1 MSFRHLEHSKNVDEF
16 LTDLFIR
23 RVDAKPWTP
32 ESKEARRKLWTIAHK
47 WGGVHLLCDEIWN
60 MCSADYVDPE
70 LVTLS
75 NQYAHGPNGPVYL
88 YFIGQRTMFINQ
100 NLFASIKKW
109 KIFQSSDGAEQ
120 KTLRAMFGEKVNG
133 NILWPRGKFET
144 FDRAARPPEED
155 QAERSDQAE
164 AGKSPGVPGKLPDSG
179 SGADRPGRHDET
191 TGNPESERPAPK
203 SGPNVDQ
210 SK

>member
-1 MSFRHLEHSKNVDEF
+1 
-16 LTDLFIR
+16 
-23 RVDAKPWTP
+23 
-32 ESKEARRKLWTIAHK
+32 
-47 WGGVHLLCDEIWN
+47 

-133 NILWPRGKFET
+133 NQFWPRGKFET
-144 FDRAARPPEED
+144 FDRSARPPEED

-164 AGKSPGVPGKLPDSG
+164 AGKSPGVSGKLPDSG
-179 SGADRPGRHDET
+179 SGVDRPGRHDET
-191 TGNPESERPAPK
+191 TGNPESERPALK